1 MRRGGHEGTS
11 ERLVNRTVE
20 RYGVWLR
27 STVILLC
34 GALGLV
40 WADAAD
46 VPLALA
52 LLAPA
57 VLACGVRL
65 WALRRPLAL
74 PIPLAL
80 LWTLDAAVVLLM
92 GLSQPVLDGE
102 GGNAMVEV
110 AVGISV
116 IAFQFEW
123 ATRPVA
129 GAALAGAGVVAC
141 VLGDVLSSSEHD
153 LDVVPLV
160 RMLIQVGLSRAGYLI
175 VRARARAA
183 DRSAA
188 VRAALRREADV
199 AAARRATEREY
210 LATLHDT
217 ASATLLMVSQG
228 DSRDWSWLPPRARQ
242 DLEALSAMPGFETG
256 SVDLAALLGCV
267 PEGEGQ
273 ARVRLTT
280 HIEGPLTM
288 PSGPGLAIFN
298 GVREAVTNVSRHA
311 GVREAELRAWRE
323 EGNGVVVELSDAG
336 RGFDPDSVPVRRRG
350 ISGSIIGRMRAVEGT
365 ASITSRPGAGTR
377 VRWRWHDRGGVPQ
390 AHDQDRVPQAHDRGR
405 VPQAHGHGRVPPAG
419 DGAGQATEVL
429 GPAAGQATEVLG
441 PAAGQATEVRGP
453 VARTRA
459 EHTAAV
465 RFIRGQLLIGAQL
478 VALLICLVW
487 QFTISLRRL
496 VAHQDVYHPAWPQTA
511 AFVCLVAVAAAGG
524 ASLLRGRR
532 IPPGVR
538 GWCLGSVLAVSAVS
552 AYTLPPHHATGP
564 ADWAFGVVGWHAL
577 FLLADLRVRWYAAFL
592 GAHIGINA
600 AAVVGHGAPAAAEAA
615 VLGIATVGSCGLQ
628 FAIGALMTH
637 LLRDTAPAAG
647 SAAAREEEL
656 RTRER
661 IHEHLQSDHKE
672 RYRALTATTVPLLVG
687 LGHGVLSP
695 HDEEVRLRCGVEGA
709 RMRRLFAEGD
719 AVADPLLNELR
730 ACVEV
735 AEHQGVTV
743 SLAVRGLPGEV
754 PVEIRRE
761 LIDPVAVTLGRTRSA
776 ARVTVVWTP
785 SAVRVSAVGV
795 DCADDCTE
803 AAAVPSH
810 RRAAD
815 PQVSVVRTRRGE
827 SMWAEASWSRPASP
841 EVALP

>member
-1 MRRGGHEGTS
+1 MRRGGHEGNS
-11 ERLVNRTVE
+11 KRLVNRTVE

-27 STVILLC
+27 STVVLLC

-46 VPLALA
+46 VPLAAA

-57 VLACGVRL
+57 VLASGVRL
-65 WALRRPLAL
+65 WALRRPL
-74 PIPLAL
+74 PLAL
-80 LWTLDAAVVLLM
+80 LWTLDAAAVLLM
-92 GLSQPVLDGE
+92 GLSQPVLGGE

-110 AVGISV
+110 AVGISL
-116 IAFQFEW
+116 IALQFEW

-129 GAALAGAGVVAC
+129 GATLAVVGTAAC
-141 VLGDVLSSSEHD
+141 VLGDVLSSSAHD

-160 RMLIQVGLSRAGYLI
+160 RMLIQVGLARAGYLI

-228 DSRDWSWLPPRARQ
+228 DGRDWSWLPPRARQ

-256 SVDLAALLGCV
+256 RVDLAALLGCV

-280 HIEGPLTM
+280 HVEGPLTI

-311 GVREAELRAWRE
+311 GVREAELRAWSE
-323 EGNGVVVELSDAG
+323 EGNGGNGVVVELSDAG
-336 RGFDPDSVPVRRRG
+336 RGFEPDSVPVRRRG
-350 ISGSIIGRMRAVEGT
+350 ISGSIIGRMRAVGGT
-365 ASITSRPGAGTR
+365 ASITSGPGAGTR
-377 VRWRWHDRGGVPQ
+377 VRWRWHDQ
-390 AHDQDRVPQAHDRGR
+390 GR
-405 VPQAHGHGRVPPAG
+405 VPQARDQGRVPQSG
-419 DGAGQATEVL
+419 DGAGQATDVP
-429 GPAAGQATEVLG
+429 GPAG
-441 PAAGQATEVRGP
+441 
-453 VARTRA
+453 RTRA
-459 EHTAAV
+459 QHTAAV
-465 RFIRGQLLIGAQL
+465 RFIRGQLLYGSQL

-496 VAHQDVYHPAWPQTA
+496 LAHQDVYDPAWAQTA
-511 AFVCLVAVAAAGG
+511 AFVCLVAVAATGG

-552 AYTLPPHHATGP
+552 AYTLPPGHSTGP

-577 FLLADLRVRWYAAFL
+577 FLLADLRVRVYAAFL

-600 AAVVGHGAPAAAEAA
+600 AAVVWHGAPTPAEAA

-628 FAIGALMTH
+628 LAIGALMTH

-785 SAVRVSAVGV
+785 GAVRVSVVGV
-795 DCADDCTE
+795 DCADDRTE
-803 AAAVPSH
+803 AAAVPSQG
-810 RRAAD
+810 RAAV
-815 PQVSVVRTRRGE
+815 PHVSVVRTRRGE
-827 SMWAEASWSRPASP
+827 SMWAEASWSRSASSG
-841 EVALP
+841 VALP

>member
-1 MRRGGHEGTS
+1 MRRGGHEGNS

-40 WADAAD
+40 QADTADGAD

-52 LLAPA
+52 LLTPA
-57 VLACGVRL
+57 VLASAVRL
-65 WALRRPLAL
+65 LALRRPL
-74 PIPLAL
+74 PLAL

-92 GLSQPVLDGE
+92 GLSQPVLGGDGA
-102 GGNAMVEV
+102 NAMAEV

-129 GAALAGAGVVAC
+129 GAALGGVGAVAC
-141 VLGDVLSSSEHD
+141 VLGDVLSSPAHD

-280 HIEGPLTM
+280 HIEGLLAI

-311 GVREAELRAWRE
+311 GVREAELRAWKE
-323 EGNGVVVELSDAG
+323 AGYGVVVELSDAG
-336 RGFDPDSVPVRRRG
+336 KGFDPDSVPVRRRG
-350 ISGSIIGRMRAVEGT
+350 ISGSIIGRMRAAGGT
-365 ASITSRPGAGTR
+365 ASVLSRPGAGTR
-377 VRWRWHDRGGVPQ
+377 VRWHW
-390 AHDQDRVPQAHDRGR
+390 HDRGR
-405 VPQAHGHGRVPPAG
+405 VPPAG
-419 DGAGQATEVL
+419 GGGGEATEVP
-429 GPAAGQATEVLG
+429 GP
-441 PAAGQATEVRGP
+441 
-453 VARTRA
+453 ARTRA
-459 EHTAAV
+459 QDTAAV

-496 VAHQDVYHPAWPQTA
+496 LAHQDVYHPAWAQTA
-511 AFVCLVAVAAAGG
+511 AFVCLVAVAATGG

-552 AYTLPPHHATGP
+552 AYTLPPDHATGP

-577 FLLADLRVRWYAAFL
+577 FLLADLRVRVYAAFL
-592 GAHIGINA
+592 GAHIAINA
-600 AAVVGHGAPAAAEAA
+600 VAVVGNGAPTAAEAA

-628 FAIGALMTH
+628 LSVGVLMTH

-785 SAVRVSAVGV
+785 GTVRVSVVGV
-795 DCADDCTE
+795 DCADARTE

-810 RRAAD
+810 GRAAD
-815 PQVSVVRTRRGE
+815 PDVSVVRTRRGE
-827 SMWAEASWSRPASP
+827 SVWAEASWSRPAASG
-841 EVALP
+841 VDLP

>member
-1 MRRGGHEGTS
+1 M
-11 ERLVNRTVE
+11 NRTVE

-52 LLAPA
+52 LLTPA

-65 WALRRPLAL
+65 WTLRRPLAL

-141 VLGDVLSSSEHD
+141 VLGDVFSSSEHD

-160 RMLIQVGLSRAGYLI
+160 RMLIQVGLARAGYLI

-188 VRAALRREADV
+188 VRAALRRKADV

-280 HIEGPLTM
+280 HIEGLLTM

-311 GVREAELRAWRE
+311 GVREAVLRAWRE

-390 AHDQDRVPQAHDRGR
+390 AHDRGGVPQAHD
-405 VPQAHGHGRVPPAG
+405 HGRVPPAG
-419 DGAGQATEVL
+419 NGAGQAAEVRGPAAGQVTEVL
-429 GPAAGQATEVLG
+429 GPAAGQVTEVPG
-441 PAAGQATEVRGP
+441 PA
-453 VARTRA
+453 ARTRA

-687 LGHGVLSP
+687 LGHGALSP

-743 SLAVRGLPGEV
+743 SLAVRGQPGEV

-785 SAVRVSAVGV
+785 GAVRVSAVGV

-803 AAAVPSH
+803 AAAVPSQ

>member
-1 MRRGGHEGTS
+1 MRRGGHEGNS

-27 STVILLC
+27 STVVLLC

-40 WADAAD
+40 WADEAD
-46 VPLALA
+46 VPLASA

-65 WALRRPLAL
+65 RALRRPL
-74 PIPLAL
+74 PLAL
-80 LWTLDAAVVLLM
+80 LWALDAAVVLLM
-92 GLSQPVLDGE
+92 GLSQPVLGGE
-102 GGNAMVEV
+102 GANAMVEV

-129 GAALAGAGVVAC
+129 GAALAGAGVAAC
-141 VLGDVLSSSEHD
+141 VLGDVLSSPAHD

-160 RMLIQVGLSRAGYLI
+160 RMLIQVGLARAGYLI
-175 VRARARAA
+175 VRARARSA

-228 DSRDWSWLPPRARQ
+228 DGRDWSWLPPRARQ

-256 SVDLAALLGCV
+256 SVDLAALLSCV

-280 HIEGPLTM
+280 HIEGPLAI

-311 GVREAELRAWRE
+311 GVREAELRAWSE
-323 EGNGVVVELSDAG
+323 AGNGVVVELSDAG

-350 ISGSIIGRMRAVEGT
+350 ISGSIIGRMRAVEGA

-377 VRWRWHDRGGVPQ
+377 VRWRWQ
-390 AHDQDRVPQAHDRGR
+390 DRGR
-405 VPQAHGHGRVPPAG
+405 VPQAG
-419 DGAGQATEVL
+419 DGAGQATEVP
-429 GPAAGQATEVLG
+429 GPAD
-441 PAAGQATEVRGP
+441 
-453 VARTRA
+453 RTRA
-459 EHTAAV
+459 QHTAAV
-465 RFIRGQLLIGAQL
+465 RFIRGQLLYGSQL

-496 VAHQDVYHPAWPQTA
+496 VTHQDVYHPAWAQTA
-511 AFVCLVAVAAAGG
+511 AFVCLVAVAATGG
-524 ASLLRGRR
+524 AHLLRGRR

-538 GWCLGSVLAVSAVS
+538 GWCLGAVLAVSAVS
-552 AYTLPPHHATGP
+552 AYTLPPNHSTGP

-577 FLLADLRVRWYAAFL
+577 FLLADLRVRVYAAFL

-600 AAVVGHGAPAAAEAA
+600 AAVVWHGAPTAPEAA

-628 FAIGALMTH
+628 LAIGALMTH

-785 SAVRVSAVGV
+785 GAVRVSVVGV
-795 DCADDCTE
+795 DCADDRTE
-803 AAAVPSH
+803 AAVEPSH
-810 RRAAD
+810 SPAAD
-815 PQVSVVRTRRGE
+815 PLVSVVRTRRGE
-827 SMWAEASWSRPASP
+827 SVWAEASWSRPAASG
-841 EVALP
+841 VALS

>member
-1 MRRGGHEGTS
+1 M
-11 ERLVNRTVE
+11 NRTVE

-27 STVILLC
+27 STVVLLC
-34 GALGLV
+34 GGLGLV

-46 VPLALA
+46 VPLASA

-65 WALRRPLAL
+65 WVLRRPLPL
-74 PIPLAL
+74 PLAL

-141 VLGDVLSSSEHD
+141 VLGDVFSSSEHD

-160 RMLIQVGLSRAGYLI
+160 RMLIQVGLARAGYLI

-311 GVREAELRAWRE
+311 GVREAVLRAWRE
-323 EGNGVVVELSDAG
+323 EGNGVVVELLDAG

-390 AHDQDRVPQAHDRGR
+390 AHD
-405 VPQAHGHGRVPPAG
+405 HGQVPPAG
-419 DGAGQATEVL
+419 DGAGQATEAR
-429 GPAAGQATEVLG
+429 GPAAGQATEVPG
-441 PAAGQATEVRGP
+441 PA
-453 VARTRA
+453 ARTRA

-743 SLAVRGLPGEV
+743 SLAVRGQPGEV

-785 SAVRVSAVGV
+785 GAVRVSAVGV
-795 DCADDCTE
+795 DCADDRTE
-803 AAAVPSH
+803 AAAVPAP

>member
-1 MRRGGHEGTS
+1 MRLGGNEGNS
-11 ERLVNRTVE
+11 ERLVDRTVE

-27 STVILLC
+27 STVVCLC

-40 WADAAD
+40 QADAAK
-46 VPLALA
+46 VSWALS
-52 LLAPA
+52 LLVPA

-65 WALRRPLAL
+65 WSLRRPL
-74 PIPLAL
+74 PLAL
-80 LWTLDAAVVLLM
+80 LWTLDAAVVMLM
-92 GLSQPVLDGE
+92 GLSQPVLGGE
-102 GGNAMVEV
+102 GANAMVEV

-116 IAFQFEW
+116 VAFQFEW

-129 GAALAGAGVVAC
+129 GAALAGAGAVAC
-141 VLGDVLSSSEHD
+141 VLGDLLSSPAQD
-153 LDVVPLV
+153 PDVVSLL
-160 RMLIQVGLSRAGYLI
+160 RMVVQVGLSRAAYLI

-267 PEGEGQ
+267 PEGEGE

-280 HIEGPLTM
+280 HIEGPLAI
-288 PSGPGLAIFN
+288 PSGPGLAIFS
-298 GVREAVTNVSRHA
+298 GVREAVTNVARHA

-323 EGNGVVVELSDAG
+323 GNVVVVELSDAG
-336 RGFDPDSVPVRRRG
+336 EGFDPESVPARRRG
-350 ISGSIIGRMRAVEGT
+350 ISGSIIGRMRAAGGT
-365 ASITSRPGAGTR
+365 ASITSRPGAGAR
-377 VRWRWHDRGGVPQ
+377 VRWRWHDRG
-390 AHDQDRVPQAHDRGR
+390 RVPQA
-405 VPQAHGHGRVPPAG
+405 G
-419 DGAGQATEVL
+419 DGAQATGV
-429 GPAAGQATEVLG
+429 PCQ
-441 PAAGQATEVRGP
+441 PR
-453 VARTRA
+453 ARA
-459 EHTAAV
+459 QHTAAV
-465 RFIRGQLLIGAQL
+465 RFIRGQLLYGSQL
-478 VALLICLVW
+478 VVLLISLVW

-496 VAHQDVYHPAWPQTA
+496 VAHQDVYHPAWAQTA
-511 AFVCLVAVAAAGG
+511 AFVCLVAVAVIGG
-524 ASLLRGRR
+524 AHLLRGRR

-538 GWCLGSVLAVSAVS
+538 GWSLGSVLAVSAVS
-552 AYTLPPHHATGP
+552 AYTLPPEQSTGA

-577 FLLADLRVRWYAAFL
+577 FLLADLRVRVYAAFL

-600 AAVVGHGAPAAAEAA
+600 SAVAWSWAPTAAESA
-615 VLGIATVGSCGLQ
+615 VLGIATIGSCGLQ
-628 FAIGALMTH
+628 LSVGVLMTQLFH
-637 LLRDTAPAAG
+637 GTAPAAG

-719 AVADPLLNELR
+719 AVSDPLLNELR

-735 AEHQGVTV
+735 AEHQGVSV
-743 SLAVRGLPGEV
+743 SLAVRGQSGEV
-754 PVEIRRE
+754 PVEVRRE

-785 SAVRVSAVGV
+785 RAVRVSVVGV
-795 DCADDCTE
+795 DCADDRPVG
-803 AAAVPSH
+803 AAAPSH
-810 RRAAD
+810 GRATDAK
-815 PQVSVVRTRRGE
+815 VSVVRTRRGE
-827 SMWAEASWSRPASP
+827 STWAEASWSRSASSG
-841 EVALP
+841 VDLP

>member
-1 MRRGGHEGTS
+1 MRRGGHVGNS

-27 STVILLC
+27 SAVVLLC

-40 WADAAD
+40 WADASD
-46 VPLALA
+46 VPRALA

-57 VLACGVRL
+57 VLASGVRL
-65 WALRRPLAL
+65 RALRRPL
-74 PIPLAL
+74 PLAL
-80 LWTLDAAVVLLM
+80 IWTLDAAVVTLL
-92 GLSQPVLDGE
+92 GLAQPVLGGE
-102 GGNAMVEV
+102 GANAMVEV

-129 GAALAGAGVVAC
+129 GAALAVAGGVAC
-141 VLGDVLSSSEHD
+141 VLGDVLSSPAHGP
-153 LDVVPLV
+153 DVVPLV

-188 VRAALRREADV
+188 VRAALRREAEV

-256 SVDLAALLGCV
+256 SVDLAALLNCV

-280 HIEGPLTM
+280 HIEGPLAI

-311 GVREAELRAWRE
+311 GVREAELGAWRE
-323 EGNGVVVELSDAG
+323 ESGGVVVELSDAG
-336 RGFDPDSVPVRRRG
+336 RGFDPESVPVRRRG

-377 VRWRWHDRGGVPQ
+377 VRWRWHDRDRAPQ
-390 AHDQDRVPQAHDRGR
+390 
-405 VPQAHGHGRVPPAG
+405 AG
-419 DGAGQATEVL
+419 DGGGQDTGVPCPPRT
-429 GPAAGQATEVLG
+429 PAQ
-441 PAAGQATEVRGP
+441 
-453 VARTRA
+453 
-459 EHTAAV
+459 HTAAV
-465 RFIRGQLLIGAQL
+465 RFIRGQLLYGAQL

-496 VAHQDVYHPAWPQTA
+496 LAHQGVYDPAWAQTA
-511 AFVCLVAVAAAGG
+511 AFVCLVAVAVTGG
-524 ASLLRGRR
+524 ACLLRGRR

-552 AYTLPPHHATGP
+552 AYTLPPGHSTGP

-577 FLLADLRVRWYAAFL
+577 FLLADLRVRVYAAFL

-600 AAVVGHGAPAAAEAA
+600 AAVIWHGAPTAAEAA

-628 FAIGALMTH
+628 LAIGVLMTH

-735 AEHQGVTV
+735 AEHQGVKV
-743 SLAVRGLPGEV
+743 NLAVRGRPGEV
-754 PVEIRRE
+754 PVEVRRE

-785 SAVRVSAVGV
+785 GAVRVSVVGV
-795 DCADDCTE
+795 DCADDRTE
-803 AAAVPSH
+803 AAAVPSQN
-810 RRAAD
+810 RAAD
-815 PQVSVVRTRRGE
+815 PHVSVVRTRRGE
-827 SMWAEASWSRPASP
+827 SMWAEASWSRS
-841 EVALP
+841 VSSGVVLP

>member
-1 MRRGGHEGTS
+1 MGNS

-27 STVILLC
+27 SAVVLLC

-40 WADAAD
+40 WAGASD
-46 VPLALA
+46 VPRALA

-65 WALRRPLAL
+65 RALRRPL
-74 PIPLAL
+74 PLAL
-80 LWTLDAAVVLLM
+80 IWTLDAAVVALL
-92 GLSQPVLDGE
+92 GLAQPVLGGE
-102 GGNAMVEV
+102 GANAMVEV

-123 ATRPVA
+123 ATRPAA
-129 GAALAGAGVVAC
+129 GAALAVVGGVAC
-141 VLGDVLSSSEHD
+141 VLGDLLSSPAHGP
-153 LDVVPLV
+153 DVVPLV

-188 VRAALRREADV
+188 VRAALRREADI

-228 DSRDWSWLPPRARQ
+228 DSRDWAWLPPRARQ

-256 SVDLAALLGCV
+256 SVDLAALLSCV

-280 HIEGPLTM
+280 HIEGPLAI

-298 GVREAVTNVSRHA
+298 GVREAVTNVSRHS

-323 EGNGVVVELSDAG
+323 ESDGVVVVVVELSDAG
-336 RGFDPDSVPVRRRG
+336 RGFDPDSVPMHRRG
-350 ISGSIIGRMRAVEGT
+350 VSGSIIGRMRAVEGT

-377 VRWRWHDRGGVPQ
+377 VRWRWPDR
-390 AHDQDRVPQAHDRGR
+390 DREPR
-405 VPQAHGHGRVPPAG
+405 AG
-419 DGAGQATEVL
+419 DGGRAADVPCPPRAQA
-429 GPAAGQATEVLG
+429 Q
-441 PAAGQATEVRGP
+441 Q
-453 VARTRA
+453 
-459 EHTAAV
+459 TAAV
-465 RFIRGQLLIGAQL
+465 RFIRGQLLYGAQL

-496 VAHQDVYHPAWPQTA
+496 LAHQDVYHPAWAQTA
-511 AFVCLVAVAAAGG
+511 GFVCLVAVAVTGG
-524 ASLLRGRR
+524 AHLLRGRR

-538 GWCLGSVLAVSAVS
+538 GWCLGAVLAVSAVS
-552 AYTLPPHHATGP
+552 AYTLPPGHATGP

-577 FLLADLRVRWYAAFL
+577 FLLADLRVRVYAAFL

-600 AAVVGHGAPAAAEAA
+600 AAVVWHGAPAAAEAA

-628 FAIGALMTH
+628 LAIGVLMTH

-695 HDEEVRLRCGVEGA
+695 YDEEVRLRCGVEGA

-735 AEHQGVTV
+735 AEHQGVKV
-743 SLAVRGLPGEV
+743 NLAVRGQPGEV
-754 PVEIRRE
+754 PVAVRRE
-761 LIDPVAVTLGRTRSA
+761 LIDPVAVTLGRTRST

-785 SAVRVSAVGV
+785 AAVRVSVVGV
-795 DCADDCTE
+795 DCADDRTE
-803 AAAVPSH
+803 AAAVPSQN
-810 RRAAD
+810 RAAD
-815 PQVSVVRTRRGE
+815 PRVSVVRTRRGE
-827 SMWAEASWSRPASP
+827 SVWAEASWSRS
-841 EVALP
+841 VSSGVDLP

>member
-27 STVILLC
+27 STVVLLC

-40 WADAAD
+40 WADEAD

-57 VLACGVRL
+57 VLASGVRL
-65 WALRRPLAL
+65 WALRRPL
-74 PIPLAL
+74 PLAL
-80 LWTLDAAVVLLM
+80 LWTLDAAMVLLM
-92 GLSQPVLDGE
+92 GLAQPVLGGE
-102 GGNAMVEV
+102 GANAMVEV

-129 GAALAGAGVVAC
+129 GAALAGAGAVAC
-141 VLGDVLSSSEHD
+141 VLGDVLSSPAHD

-160 RMLIQVGLSRAGYLI
+160 RMLIQVALARAGYLI

-280 HIEGPLTM
+280 HIEGPLAI

-323 EGNGVVVELSDAG
+323 EGYGVVVELSDAG
-336 RGFDPDSVPVRRRG
+336 RGFDPDSVPERRRG

-377 VRWRWHDRGGVPQ
+377 VQWRWHDR
-390 AHDQDRVPQAHDRGR
+390 DRVPQAGDGSRLPQAADGAR
-405 VPQAHGHGRVPPAG
+405 VPRAGDVDRAPQAG
-419 DGAGQATEVL
+419 DGGGQATE
-429 GPAAGQATEVLG
+429 GPG
-441 PAAGQATEVRGP
+441 P
-453 VARTRA
+453 ARTRA

-465 RFIRGQLLIGAQL
+465 RFIRGQLLYGSQL

-496 VAHQDVYHPAWPQTA
+496 LAHQDVYHPAWAQTA
-511 AFVCLVAVAAAGG
+511 AFVCLVAVAATGG
-524 ASLLRGRR
+524 AHLLRGRR

-552 AYTLPPHHATGP
+552 AYTLPPGHSTGP

-577 FLLADLRVRWYAAFL
+577 FLLADLRVRVYAAFL

-600 AAVVGHGAPAAAEAA
+600 AAVVGHGAPAATEAA

-628 FAIGALMTH
+628 LAIGALMTH

-743 SLAVRGLPGEV
+743 SLAVRGLPGDV
-754 PVEIRRE
+754 PVAIRRE

-795 DCADDCTE
+795 DCADDRTE
-803 AAAVPSH
+803 AAAVPSQSG
-810 RRAAD
+810 AAD
-815 PQVSVVRTRRGE
+815 PHVSVVRTRRGE
-827 SMWAEASWSRPASP
+827 SVWAEASWSRSASSG
-841 EVALP
+841 VALP

>member
-1 MRRGGHEGTS
+1 MRRGGHVGNS

-27 STVILLC
+27 SAVVLLC

-40 WADAAD
+40 WAGASD
-46 VPLALA
+46 VPRALA

-65 WALRRPLAL
+65 RALRRPL
-74 PIPLAL
+74 PLAL
-80 LWTLDAAVVLLM
+80 IWTLDAAVVALL
-92 GLSQPVLDGE
+92 GLAQPVLGGE
-102 GGNAMVEV
+102 GANAMVEV

-129 GAALAGAGVVAC
+129 GAALAVVGGVAC
-141 VLGDVLSSSEHD
+141 VLGDLLSSPAHGP
-153 LDVVPLV
+153 DVVPLV

-228 DSRDWSWLPPRARQ
+228 DSRDWAWLPPRARQ

-256 SVDLAALLGCV
+256 SVDLAALLSCV
-267 PEGEGQ
+267 PEGEGRS
-273 ARVRLTT
+273 RVRLTT
-280 HIEGPLTM
+280 HIEGPLAI

-298 GVREAVTNVSRHA
+298 GVREAVTNVSRHS

-323 EGNGVVVELSDAG
+323 ESDGVVVVELSDAG
-336 RGFDPDSVPVRRRG
+336 RGFDPDSVPMHRRG
-350 ISGSIIGRMRAVEGT
+350 ISGSIIGRMHAVEGT
-365 ASITSRPGAGTR
+365 ASIASRPGAGTR
-377 VRWRWHDRGGVPQ
+377 VRWRWPDR
-390 AHDQDRVPQAHDRGR
+390 DREPR
-405 VPQAHGHGRVPPAG
+405 AG
-419 DGAGQATEVL
+419 DGGRAADVPCPPRAQA
-429 GPAAGQATEVLG
+429 Q
-441 PAAGQATEVRGP
+441 Q
-453 VARTRA
+453 
-459 EHTAAV
+459 TAAV
-465 RFIRGQLLIGAQL
+465 RFIRGQLLYGAQL

-496 VAHQDVYHPAWPQTA
+496 LAHQDVYHPAWAQTA
-511 AFVCLVAVAAAGG
+511 GFVCLVAVAVTGG
-524 ASLLRGRR
+524 AHLLRGRR

-538 GWCLGSVLAVSAVS
+538 GWCLGAVLAVSAVS
-552 AYTLPPHHATGP
+552 AYTLPPGHATGP

-577 FLLADLRVRWYAAFL
+577 FLLADLRVRVYAAFL

-600 AAVVGHGAPAAAEAA
+600 AAVVWHGAPTAAEAA

-628 FAIGALMTH
+628 LAIGVLMTH

-695 HDEEVRLRCGVEGA
+695 YDEEVRLRCGVEGA

-735 AEHQGVTV
+735 AEHQGVKV
-743 SLAVRGLPGEV
+743 NLAVRGRPGEV
-754 PVEIRRE
+754 PVAVRRE

-785 SAVRVSAVGV
+785 AAVRVSVVGV
-795 DCADDCTE
+795 DCADDRTE
-803 AAAVPSH
+803 AAAVPSQS
-810 RRAAD
+810 RAAD
-815 PQVSVVRTRRGE
+815 PRVSVVRTRRGE
-827 SMWAEASWSRPASP
+827 SVWAEASWSRS
-841 EVALP
+841 VSSGVDLP

>member
-1 MRRGGHEGTS
+1 M
-11 ERLVNRTVE
+11 NRTVE

-27 STVILLC
+27 STVVLLC

-40 WADAAD
+40 GADASD
-46 VPLALA
+46 VPAALS

-57 VLACGVRL
+57 ALASGVRL
-65 WALRRPLAL
+65 RALRRPLPPAVR
-74 PIPLAL
+74 
-80 LWTLDAAVVLLM
+80 WTLDAAVVTLM
-92 GLSQPVLDGE
+92 GLAQPVLGGE
-102 GGNAMVEV
+102 GANAMVEV

-129 GAALAGAGVVAC
+129 GVALAVVGGVAC
-141 VLGDVLSSSEHD
+141 VLGDLLSSPAHGPG
-153 LDVVPLV
+153 VVPLV

-188 VRAALRREADV
+188 ERAALRREADV

-217 ASATLLMVSQG
+217 ASATLLMVFQG
-228 DSRDWSWLPPRARQ
+228 DSRDWSWLPSRARQ

-256 SVDLAALLGCV
+256 SVDLSALLRCV

-280 HIEGPLTM
+280 HIEGPLAM

-298 GVREAVTNVSRHA
+298 GVREAVANVSRHA
-311 GVREAELRAWRE
+311 GVREAELRAWKGE
-323 EGNGVVVELSDAG
+323 ANGVVVELSDGG
-336 RGFDPDSVPVRRRG
+336 RGFDPGSVPVRRRG
-350 ISGSIIGRMRAVEGT
+350 ISGSIVGRMRSVGGT
-365 ASITSRPGAGTR
+365 ASITSHPGAGTR
-377 VRWRWHDRGGVPQ
+377 VRWCWPDRDRAPRTGDGEQDTGATGVPC
-390 AHDQDRVPQAHDRGR
+390 
-405 VPQAHGHGRVPPAG
+405 PPR
-419 DGAGQATEVL
+419 T
-429 GPAAGQATEVLG
+429 PAQ
-441 PAAGQATEVRGP
+441 
-453 VARTRA
+453 
-459 EHTAAV
+459 HTAAV
-465 RFIRGQLLIGAQL
+465 RFIRGQLLYGSQL

-496 VAHQDVYHPAWPQTA
+496 VAHQDVYHPAWAQTA
-511 AFVCLVAVAAAGG
+511 AFVCLVAVAVTGG
-524 ASLLRGRR
+524 AHLLRGRR

-538 GWCLGSVLAVSAVS
+538 GWCLGSVLAASAVS
-552 AYTLPPHHATGP
+552 AYTLPPGHATGP

-577 FLLADLRVRWYAAFL
+577 FLLADLRVRVYAAFL

-600 AAVVGHGAPAAAEAA
+600 AAVVWHGAPTAAEAA

-628 FAIGALMTH
+628 LAIGVLMTH
-637 LLRDTAPAAG
+637 LLHDTAPAAG

-743 SLAVRGLPGEV
+743 SLAVRGRPGEV

-785 SAVRVSAVGV
+785 GAVRVSVVGV
-795 DCADDCTE
+795 DCADAHDTG
-803 AAAVPSH
+803 AAAAPSH
-810 RRAAD
+810 SRAAD
-815 PQVSVVRTRRGE
+815 PHVSVVRTRRGE
-827 SMWAEASWSRPASP
+827 SVWAEASWSRS
-841 EVALP
+841 VSSGVDLP

>member
-27 STVILLC
+27 STVVLLC

-65 WALRRPLAL
+65 WALRRPLPL
-74 PIPLAL
+74 PLAL

-102 GGNAMVEV
+102 GGNAMMEV

-336 RGFDPDSVPVRRRG
+336 RGFDPDSVPLRRRG

-377 VRWRWHDRGGVPQ
+377 VRWRWHDRDGVPQ
-390 AHDQDRVPQAHDRGR
+390 AHDQDRVPQAHDQGG
-405 VPQAHGHGRVPPAG
+405 VHQAHDQDRVPPAG
-419 DGAGQATEVL
+419 DGAGQAAEVP
-429 GPAAGQATEVLG
+429 GPA
-441 PAAGQATEVRGP
+441 
-453 VARTRA
+453 ARTRA

-496 VAHQDVYHPAWPQTA
+496 VAHQDVYHPVWPQTA

-600 AAVVGHGAPAAAEAA
+600 AAVVWHGAPAAAEAA

-656 RTRER
+656 RTLER

-743 SLAVRGLPGEV
+743 SLAVRGQPGEV

-785 SAVRVSAVGV
+785 SSVRVSAVGV

-803 AAAVPSH
+803 AAAVPSQ

-827 SMWAEASWSRPASP
+827 SMWAEASWSRPASL

>member
-1 MRRGGHEGTS
+1 MRREDHVGNS

-27 STVILLC
+27 STVVLLC

-40 WADAAD
+40 QADASD
-46 VPLALA
+46 VPGAAA

-57 VLACGVRL
+57 VLASGVRL
-65 WALRRPLAL
+65 RALRRPL
-74 PIPLAL
+74 PPTL
-80 LWTLDAAVVLLM
+80 LWALDAAVVTLM
-92 GLSQPVLDGE
+92 GLSQPVLGGE
-102 GGNAMVEV
+102 GANAMVEV

-129 GAALAGAGVVAC
+129 GVALAVLGGVAC
-141 VLGDVLSSSEHD
+141 VLGDILSSPAHG

-183 DRSAA
+183 DRSAS

-228 DSRDWSWLPPRARQ
+228 DSRDWSWLPRRARQ

-256 SVDLAALLGCV
+256 SVDLAALLSCV

-280 HIEGPLTM
+280 RIEGPLVI

-298 GVREAVTNVSRHA
+298 GVREAVANVSRHA

-323 EGNGVVVELSDAG
+323 EANVVVVELSDAG
-336 RGFDPDSVPVRRRG
+336 RGFDPDAVPTRRRG
-350 ISGSIIGRMRAVEGT
+350 ISGSIVGRMRAVGGT

-377 VRWRWHDRGGVPQ
+377 VRWRWHDR
-390 AHDQDRVPQAHDRGR
+390 DRAAQ
-405 VPQAHGHGRVPPAG
+405 AG
-419 DGAGQATEVL
+419 DGGGRDTGVPCPPRT
-429 GPAAGQATEVLG
+429 PARQ
-441 PAAGQATEVRGP
+441 
-453 VARTRA
+453 
-459 EHTAAV
+459 TAAV
-465 RFIRGQLLIGAQL
+465 RFIRGQLLYGSQL

-496 VAHQDVYHPAWPQTA
+496 LAHRDVYDPAWAQTA
-511 AFVCLVAVAAAGG
+511 AFVCLVAVGVTGG
-524 ASLLRGRR
+524 AHLLRGRR

-538 GWCLGSVLAVSAVS
+538 GWCLGSVLAASAVS
-552 AYTLPPHHATGP
+552 ACTLPPGHSTGP

-577 FLLADLRVRWYAAFL
+577 FLLADLRVRVYAGFL
-592 GAHIGINA
+592 GAHIVINA
-600 AAVVGHGAPAAAEAA
+600 AAVVRHGAPTAAEAA

-628 FAIGALMTH
+628 LAIGVLMTH

-656 RTRER
+656 RTQER

-695 HDEEVRLRCGVEGA
+695 HDEDVRLRCGVEGA

-743 SLAVRGLPGEV
+743 SLAVRGRPGEV
-754 PVEIRRE
+754 PVAVRRE
-761 LIDPVAVTLGRTRSA
+761 LVDPVAVTLGRTRSA

-785 SAVRVSAVGV
+785 DAVRVSVVGV
-795 DCADDCTE
+795 DCADDRAE
-803 AAAVPSH
+803 AAAVPSQN
-810 RRAAD
+810 RAEAAAVPQNRAAD
-815 PQVSVVRTRRGE
+815 PRVSVVRTRRGE
-827 SMWAEASWSRPASP
+827 SVWAEASWSRS
-841 EVALP
+841 VSSGVGLP

>member
-1 MRRGGHEGTS
+1 MRRGGHEGNS

-27 STVILLC
+27 STVVLLC
-34 GALGLV
+34 VALGLV

-65 WALRRPLAL
+65 WSLRRPLPL
-74 PIPLAL
+74 PLAL

-129 GAALAGAGVVAC
+129 GAALAGVGVVAC

-188 VRAALRREADV
+188 VRAALRQEADV

-273 ARVRLTT
+273 TRVRLTT

-311 GVREAELRAWRE
+311 GVREAEFRAWRE

-350 ISGSIIGRMRAVEGT
+350 ISGSIIGRMRAVGGT

-377 VRWRWHDRGGVPQ
+377 VRWRWHDQG
-390 AHDQDRVPQAHDRGR
+390 RVPQAHDRGR
-405 VPQAHGHGRVPPAG
+405 VPPAG
-419 DGAGQATEVL
+419 GGAGQATEVL
-429 GPAAGQATEVLG
+429 GPAG
-441 PAAGQATEVRGP
+441 
-453 VARTRA
+453 RTRA

-465 RFIRGQLLIGAQL
+465 RFIRWQLLIGAQL

-552 AYTLPPHHATGP
+552 ASTLPPHHATGP

-600 AAVVGHGAPAAAEAA
+600 AAVVWHGAPAAAEAA

-628 FAIGALMTH
+628 FVIGALMTH

-672 RYRALTATTVPLLVG
+672 RYRALTATTVPLLAG

-743 SLAVRGLPGEV
+743 SLAVRGQPGEV

-785 SAVRVSAVGV
+785 GAVRVSAVGV

-803 AAAVPSH
+803 AAAVPSQ

-827 SMWAEASWSRPASP
+827 STWAEASWSRPASSG
-841 EVALP
+841 VALT

>member
-1 MRRGGHEGTS
+1 MRGGGHEGNS

-27 STVILLC
+27 SAVVGLC
-34 GALGLV
+34 GVLGLV
-40 WADAAD
+40 WAGDVDDAD
-46 VPLALA
+46 VGAA
-52 LLAPA
+52 VSLLAPA
-57 VLACGVRL
+57 ALACGVRL
-65 WALRRPLAL
+65 WALRRPLPSAL
-74 PIPLAL
+74 R
-80 LWTLDAAVVLLM
+80 WTLDAALVLLV
-92 GLSQPVLDGE
+92 GLSQPALGGE
-102 GGNAMVEV
+102 GANAMVEV

-123 ATRPVA
+123 ARRPVA
-129 GAALAGAGVVAC
+129 GAALAVAGGVAC
-141 VLGDVLSSSEHD
+141 VVGDLLSSPAQAPD
-153 LDVVPLV
+153 LVPLV

-228 DSRDWSWLPPRARQ
+228 DSQDWSWLPPRARE

-256 SVDLAALLGCV
+256 SVDLAALLRCV
-267 PEGEGQ
+267 PEGEGR

-280 HIEGPLTM
+280 RIEGPLTM
-288 PSGPGLAIFN
+288 PSGPGLAMFN

-311 GVREAELRAWRE
+311 GVREAELSAWRE
-323 EGNGVVVELSDAG
+323 GANGVLVELSDRG
-336 RGFDPDSVPVRRRG
+336 RGFDPDTVPVRRRG
-350 ISGSIIGRMRAVEGT
+350 ISGSIVGRMRAVGGT
-365 ASITSRPGAGTR
+365 ATLTSRPGAGTR
-377 VRWRWHDRGGVPQ
+377 VQWHWQ
-390 AHDQDRVPQAHDRGR
+390 DRGR
-405 VPQAHGHGRVPPAG
+405 DRAPRTGNGEQHTGVPRPPR
-419 DGAGQATEVL
+419 T
-429 GPAAGQATEVLG
+429 PAQ
-441 PAAGQATEVRGP
+441 
-453 VARTRA
+453 
-459 EHTAAV
+459 HTAAI
-465 RFIRGQLLIGAQL
+465 RFIRGQLLYGSQL

-496 VAHQDVYHPAWPQTA
+496 LAHQGVYDPGWAQNA
-511 AFVCLVAVAAAGG
+511 AFVCLVAVAATGG

-532 IPPGVR
+532 IPPAVR
-538 GWCLGSVLAVSAVS
+538 GWCLGAVLAASAVS

-577 FLLADLRVRWYAAFL
+577 FLLADLRVRVYAAFL
-592 GAHIGINA
+592 GAHVGINA
-600 AAVVGHGAPAAAEAA
+600 AAVFWHGTPTAAEAA

-628 FAIGALMTH
+628 LSVGVLMTR

-661 IHEHLQSDHKE
+661 IHEHLQNDHKE

-695 HDEEVRLRCGVEGA
+695 HDEEVRLRCGVEGT

-735 AEHQGVTV
+735 AEHQGVKV
-743 SLAVRGLPGEV
+743 SLAVRGRPGEV
-754 PVEIRRE
+754 PVKIRRE
-761 LIDPVAVTLGRTRSA
+761 LVDPVAVTLGRTRSA

-785 SAVRVSAVGV
+785 GAVRVSVVGV
-795 DCADDCTE
+795 DCADERTGP
-803 AAAVPSH
+803 AAVPSPGRGAD
-810 RRAAD
+810 RR
-815 PQVSVVRTRRGE
+815 VSVVRTRHGE
-827 SMWAEASWSRPASP
+827 SVWAEASWSRPVPSG
-841 EVALP
+841 VDLP

>member
-1 MRRGGHEGTS
+1 MGNS

-27 STVILLC
+27 SAVVLLC

-40 WADAAD
+40 WADASD
-46 VPLALA
+46 VPRALA

-65 WALRRPLAL
+65 RALRRPL
-74 PIPLAL
+74 PLAL
-80 LWTLDAAVVLLM
+80 IWTLDAAVVTLL
-92 GLSQPVLDGE
+92 GLARPVLGGE
-102 GGNAMVEV
+102 GANAMVEV

-123 ATRPVA
+123 ARRPAA
-129 GAALAGAGVVAC
+129 GAALAVVGGVAC
-141 VLGDVLSSSEHD
+141 VLGDLLSSPAHD
-153 LDVVPLV
+153 PDVVPLV
-160 RMLIQVGLSRAGYLI
+160 RMLIQVGLARAGYLI

-228 DSRDWSWLPPRARQ
+228 DSRDWAWLPPRARQ

-256 SVDLAALLGCV
+256 SVDLAALLSCV
-267 PEGEGQ
+267 PEGEGPT
-273 ARVRLTT
+273 RVRLTT
-280 HIEGPLTM
+280 HIEGPLAI

-298 GVREAVTNVSRHA
+298 GVREAVTNVSRHS

-323 EGNGVVVELSDAG
+323 ESDGVVVELSDAG
-336 RGFDPDSVPVRRRG
+336 RGFDPDSVPMHRRG

-377 VRWRWHDRGGVPQ
+377 VRWRWPDQ
-390 AHDQDRVPQAHDRGR
+390 DQDQDQDRDREPGTGEGGRAAEAPCPPRAQA
-405 VPQAHGHGRVPPAG
+405 Q
-419 DGAGQATEVL
+419 Q
-429 GPAAGQATEVLG
+429 
-441 PAAGQATEVRGP
+441 
-453 VARTRA
+453 
-459 EHTAAV
+459 TAAV
-465 RFIRGQLLIGAQL
+465 RFIRGQLLYGAQL

-496 VAHQDVYHPAWPQTA
+496 LAHQDVYHPAWAQTA
-511 AFVCLVAVAAAGG
+511 AFVCLVAVAVTGG
-524 ASLLRGRR
+524 AHLLRGRR

-538 GWCLGSVLAVSAVS
+538 GWCLGAVLAVSAVS
-552 AYTLPPHHATGP
+552 AYTLPPDHATGP

-577 FLLADLRVRWYAAFL
+577 FLLADLRVRMYAAFL

-600 AAVVGHGAPAAAEAA
+600 AAVVWHGAPTAAEAA

-628 FAIGALMTH
+628 LAIGVLMTH

-695 HDEEVRLRCGVEGA
+695 YDEEVRLRCGVEGA

-743 SLAVRGLPGEV
+743 SLAVRGRPGEV
-754 PVEIRRE
+754 PVGVRRE
-761 LIDPVAVTLGRTRSA
+761 LIDPVAVTLGRTRST

-785 SAVRVSAVGV
+785 AAVRVSVVGV
-795 DCADDCTE
+795 DCADDRTE
-803 AAAVPSH
+803 AAAVPSQN
-810 RRAAD
+810 RAAD
-815 PQVSVVRTRRGE
+815 PHVSVVRTRRGE
-827 SMWAEASWSRPASP
+827 SVWAEASWSRS
-841 EVALP
+841 VSSGVDLP

>member
-1 MRRGGHEGTS
+1 MRLRGHEGNS

-27 STVILLC
+27 STVVCLC

-46 VPLALA
+46 VSWTLS

-65 WALRRPLAL
+65 WSLRRPL
-74 PIPLAL
+74 PFAL

-92 GLSQPVLDGE
+92 GLSQPVLGGE
-102 GGNAMVEV
+102 GANAMVEV
-110 AVGISV
+110 TVGISV

-123 ATRPVA
+123 AMRPVA
-129 GAALAGAGVVAC
+129 GAALALLGAVAC
-141 VLGDVLSSSEHD
+141 VLGDLLSSPAHD
-153 LDVVPLV
+153 PDVAPLV
-160 RMLIQVGLSRAGYLI
+160 RLVVQVGLSRAAYLI

-199 AAARRATEREY
+199 AAARRATERAY

-256 SVDLAALLGCV
+256 SVDLAALLDCV
-267 PEGEGQ
+267 PTGEGK
-273 ARVRLTT
+273 AGVRLTT
-280 HIEGPLTM
+280 HIEGPLAI

-298 GVREAVTNVSRHA
+298 GVREAVTNVAHHA
-311 GVREAELRAWRE
+311 GVREAELGAWRE
-323 EGNGVVVELSDAG
+323 GNDVVVELSDRG
-336 RGFDPDSVPVRRRG
+336 RGFDPESVPARRRG
-350 ISGSIIGRMRAVEGT
+350 ISGSIIGRMRAVGGT
-365 ASITSRPGAGTR
+365 ASITSRPGTGTR
-377 VRWRWHDRGGVPQ
+377 VRWRWHDRDQAPQ
-390 AHDQDRVPQAHDRGR
+390 AGRGVRATGAPCPPRPQA
-405 VPQAHGHGRVPPAG
+405 Q
-419 DGAGQATEVL
+419 
-429 GPAAGQATEVLG
+429 
-441 PAAGQATEVRGP
+441 
-453 VARTRA
+453 
-459 EHTAAV
+459 HTAAI
-465 RFIRGQLLIGAQL
+465 RFIRGQLLYGSQL

-487 QFTISLRRL
+487 QFAISLRRL
-496 VAHQDVYHPAWPQTA
+496 LAHQDVYHPAWAQTA
-511 AFVCLVAVAAAGG
+511 AFVCLAAVAVTGG
-524 ASLLRGRR
+524 AYLLRGRR
-532 IPPGVR
+532 IPPWVR
-538 GWCLGSVLAVSAVS
+538 GWSLGAVLAVSAVG
-552 AYTLPPHHATGP
+552 AYTLPPGQSTGP

-577 FLLADLRVRWYAAFL
+577 FLLADLRVRVFAAFL

-600 AAVVGHGAPAAAEAA
+600 TAVVWSGAPTAAESA
-615 VLGIATVGSCGLQ
+615 VLGIATIGSCGLQ
-628 FAIGALMTH
+628 LSVGFLMTH
-637 LLRDTAPAAG
+637 LRHGTAPAAG

-661 IHEHLQSDHKE
+661 IQEHLQSDHKE

-695 HDEEVRLRCGVEGA
+695 YDEEVRLRCGVEGA

-719 AVADPLLNELR
+719 AVLDPLLNELR

-743 SLAVRGLPGEV
+743 SLAVRGRPGEV
-754 PVEIRRE
+754 PVQVRRE
-761 LIDPVAVTLGRTRSA
+761 LIDPVAVTLGRTRTA

-785 SAVRVSAVGV
+785 QNVRVSVVGV
-795 DCADDCTE
+795 DCADDRTAGE
-803 AAAVPSH
+803 AAPSH
-810 RRAAD
+810 DRPMDAN
-815 PQVSVVRTRRGE
+815 VSVVRTRRGE
-827 SMWAEASWSRPASP
+827 SMWAEASWSRSASSG
-841 EVALP
+841 VDLP

>member
-27 STVILLC
+27 STVVLLC

-40 WADAAD
+40 QADAADGAD
-46 VPLALA
+46 VPLASA

-65 WALRRPLAL
+65 RALRRPL
-74 PIPLAL
+74 PLAL

-92 GLSQPVLDGE
+92 GLSQPVLGGE
-102 GGNAMVEV
+102 GANAMVEV

-129 GAALAGAGVVAC
+129 GAALAGAGAVAC
-141 VLGDVLSSSEHD
+141 VLGDVLSSPAHA

-160 RMLIQVGLSRAGYLI
+160 RMLIQVALARAGYLI

-228 DSRDWSWLPPRARQ
+228 DGRDWSWLPARARQ

-280 HIEGPLTM
+280 HIDGPLVI

-311 GVREAELRAWRE
+311 GVREADLRAWSE
-323 EGNGVVVELSDAG
+323 EGDGVVVELSDAG

-350 ISGSIIGRMRAVEGT
+350 ISGSIVGRMRAVEGT
-365 ASITSRPGAGTR
+365 ASVISRPGAGTR
-377 VRWRWHDRGGVPQ
+377 VRWHWHDQ
-390 AHDQDRVPQAHDRGR
+390 GR
-405 VPQAHGHGRVPPAG
+405 VPQARDQGRVPRAG
-419 DGAGQATEVL
+419 DGAGQAAEVP
-429 GPAAGQATEVLG
+429 GPA
-441 PAAGQATEVRGP
+441 
-453 VARTRA
+453 ARTRA
-459 EHTAAV
+459 QDTAAV

-496 VAHQDVYHPAWPQTA
+496 LAHQDVYDPAWAQAA
-511 AFVCLVAVAAAGG
+511 AFVCLVVVAATGG

-538 GWCLGSVLAVSAVS
+538 GWCLGAVLTVSAVS
-552 AYTLPPHHATGP
+552 AYTLPPQHATGP

-577 FLLADLRVRWYAAFL
+577 FLLADLRVRVYAAFL

-600 AAVVGHGAPAAAEAA
+600 AAVVGHGAPTAAEAA

-761 LIDPVAVTLGRTRSA
+761 LIDPVAVTLGRTRST
-776 ARVTVVWTP
+776 ARVTVVWTAG
-785 SAVRVSAVGV
+785 AVRVSVVGV
-795 DCADDCTE
+795 DCADERTE
-803 AAAVPSH
+803 AAAVPAQ
-810 RRAAD
+810 RRAAA
-815 PQVSVVRTRRGE
+815 PHVSVVRTRRGE
-827 SMWAEASWSRPASP
+827 SVWAEASWSRSAASG
-841 EVALP
+841 VALS

>member
-1 MRRGGHEGTS
+1 M
-11 ERLVNRTVE
+11 NRTVE

-27 STVILLC
+27 SAVVLLC

-40 WADAAD
+40 WAGASD
-46 VPLALA
+46 VPRALA

-65 WALRRPLAL
+65 RALRRPL
-74 PIPLAL
+74 PLAL
-80 LWTLDAAVVLLM
+80 IWTLDAAVVALL
-92 GLSQPVLDGE
+92 GLAQPVLGGE
-102 GGNAMVEV
+102 GANAMVEV

-123 ATRPVA
+123 ATRPAA
-129 GAALAGAGVVAC
+129 GAALAVVGGVAC
-141 VLGDVLSSSEHD
+141 VLGDLLSSPAHGP
-153 LDVVPLV
+153 DVVPLV

-188 VRAALRREADV
+188 VRAALRREADI

-228 DSRDWSWLPPRARQ
+228 DSRDWAWLPPRARQ

-256 SVDLAALLGCV
+256 SVDLAALLSCV

-280 HIEGPLTM
+280 HIEGPLAI

-298 GVREAVTNVSRHA
+298 GVREAVTNVSRHS

-323 EGNGVVVELSDAG
+323 ESDGVVVVVVELSDAG
-336 RGFDPDSVPVRRRG
+336 RGFDPDSVPMHRRG
-350 ISGSIIGRMRAVEGT
+350 VSGSIIGRMRAVEGT

-377 VRWRWHDRGGVPQ
+377 VRWRWPDGDREP
-390 AHDQDRVPQAHDRGR
+390 R
-405 VPQAHGHGRVPPAG
+405 AG
-419 DGAGQATEVL
+419 DGGRAADVPCPPRAQA
-429 GPAAGQATEVLG
+429 Q
-441 PAAGQATEVRGP
+441 Q
-453 VARTRA
+453 
-459 EHTAAV
+459 TAAV
-465 RFIRGQLLIGAQL
+465 RFIRGQLLYGAQL

-496 VAHQDVYHPAWPQTA
+496 LAHQDVYHPAWAQTA
-511 AFVCLVAVAAAGG
+511 GFVCLVAVAVTGG
-524 ASLLRGRR
+524 AHLLRGRR

-538 GWCLGSVLAVSAVS
+538 GWCLGAVLAVSAVS
-552 AYTLPPHHATGP
+552 AYTLPPGHATGP

-577 FLLADLRVRWYAAFL
+577 FLLADLRVRVYAAFL

-600 AAVVGHGAPAAAEAA
+600 AAVVWHGAPAAAEAA

-628 FAIGALMTH
+628 LAIGVLMTH

-695 HDEEVRLRCGVEGA
+695 YDEEVRLRCGVEGA

-735 AEHQGVTV
+735 AEHQGVKV
-743 SLAVRGLPGEV
+743 NLAVRGRPGEV
-754 PVEIRRE
+754 PVAVRRE
-761 LIDPVAVTLGRTRSA
+761 LIDPVAVTLGRTRST

-785 SAVRVSAVGV
+785 AAVRVSVVGV
-795 DCADDCTE
+795 ECADDRTE
-803 AAAVPSH
+803 AAAVPSQN
-810 RRAAD
+810 RAAD
-815 PQVSVVRTRRGE
+815 PRVSVVRTRRGE
-827 SMWAEASWSRPASP
+827 SVWAEASWSRS
-841 EVALP
+841 VSSGVDLP

>member
-1 MRRGGHEGTS
+1 MRIEGQEGNS

-27 STVILLC
+27 SAVVLLC

-40 WADAAD
+40 WADASD
-46 VPLALA
+46 VPRALS

-57 VLACGVRL
+57 VLASGLRL
-65 WALRRPLAL
+65 WALRRPL
-74 PIPLAL
+74 PLAL
-80 LWTLDAAVVLLM
+80 LWTLDAAVVTPM
-92 GLSQPVLDGE
+92 GLAQPVLGGE
-102 GGNAMVEV
+102 GANAMVEV

-123 ATRPVA
+123 ATRPAAGVALAVA
-129 GAALAGAGVVAC
+129 GGAAC
-141 VLGDVLSSSEHD
+141 VLGDILSSPAHD
-153 LDVVPLV
+153 PDVVPLV

-256 SVDLAALLGCV
+256 SVDLAALLRCV

-280 HIEGPLTM
+280 HIEGPLAM

-323 EGNGVVVELSDAG
+323 GANGVVVELSDAG
-336 RGFDPDSVPVRRRG
+336 GGFDPDSVPVRRRG
-350 ISGSIIGRMRAVEGT
+350 ISGSIVGRMRAVGGT
-365 ASITSRPGAGTR
+365 ASITSRPGTGTR
-377 VRWRWHDRGGVPQ
+377 VEWRWHDRGRAP
-390 AHDQDRVPQAHDRGR
+390 RT
-405 VPQAHGHGRVPPAG
+405 G
-419 DGAGQATEVL
+419 DGVLQATGAPCPPRGQA
-429 GPAAGQATEVLG
+429 Q
-441 PAAGQATEVRGP
+441 
-453 VARTRA
+453 
-459 EHTAAV
+459 HTAAV
-465 RFIRGQLLIGAQL
+465 RFIRGQLLYGAQL

-496 VAHQDVYHPAWPQTA
+496 VAHQDVYQPAWAQTA
-511 AFVCLVAVAAAGG
+511 AFVCLVAVAVTGG
-524 ASLLRGRR
+524 AHLLRGRR

-538 GWCLGSVLAVSAVS
+538 GWCLGSVLAASAVS
-552 AYTLPPHHATGP
+552 AYTLPAGHSTGP

-577 FLLADLRVRWYAAFL
+577 FLLADLRVRVYAAFL
-592 GAHIGINA
+592 GAHIGINSA
-600 AAVVGHGAPAAAEAA
+600 SVVWHGAPTAAEAA

-628 FAIGALMTH
+628 LAIGVLMTH

-743 SLAVRGLPGEV
+743 SLAVRGRPGEV
-754 PVEIRRE
+754 PVEVRRE
-761 LIDPVAVTLGRTRSA
+761 LVDPVAVTLGRTRSA

-785 SAVRVSAVGV
+785 GAVRVSVVGV
-795 DCADDCTE
+795 DCADDRTE
-803 AAAVPSH
+803 ASAVPAHS
-810 RRAAD
+810 RAAD
-815 PQVSVVRTRRGE
+815 PHVSVVRTRRGE
-827 SMWAEASWSRPASP
+827 SVWAEASWSRPVSSG
-841 EVALP
+841 VDLP

>member
-1 MRRGGHEGTS
+1 MRRGGHEGNS

-27 STVILLC
+27 SAVVLLC

-40 WADAAD
+40 RADGAD
-46 VPLALA
+46 VPGALS

-57 VLACGVRL
+57 ALACGVRL
-65 WALRRPLAL
+65 RALRRPL
-74 PIPLAL
+74 PLAL
-80 LWTLDAAVVLLM
+80 LWTLDAAVVTLV
-92 GLSQPVLDGE
+92 GLSQPVVGGE
-102 GGNAMVEV
+102 GANAMVEV

-129 GAALAGAGVVAC
+129 GVALAGAGGVAC
-141 VLGDVLSSSEHD
+141 VLGDVLSSPGHGP
-153 LDVVPLV
+153 DVVPLV

-242 DLEALSAMPGFETG
+242 DLEALSAMPGFEAG
-256 SVDLAALLGCV
+256 SVDLAALLSCV

-280 HIEGPLTM
+280 HIEGPLAI
-288 PSGPGLAIFN
+288 PSGPGLALFN
-298 GVREAVTNVSRHA
+298 GVREGVANVSRHA
-311 GVREAELRAWRE
+311 GVREAELRAWRDE
-323 EGNGVVVELSDAG
+323 ANGVVVELSDAG

-350 ISGSIIGRMRAVEGT
+350 ISGSIVGRMRAVGGT

-377 VRWRWHDRGGVPQ
+377 VRWRWP
-390 AHDQDRVPQAHDRGR
+390 DRGR
-405 VPQAHGHGRVPPAG
+405 APQTGHAVRATGVPCPPR
-419 DGAGQATEVL
+419 T
-429 GPAAGQATEVLG
+429 PAQ
-441 PAAGQATEVRGP
+441 
-453 VARTRA
+453 
-459 EHTAAV
+459 HTAAV
-465 RFIRGQLLIGAQL
+465 RFIRGQLLYGAQL

-496 VAHQDVYHPAWPQTA
+496 VAHQDVYEPAWAQTA
-511 AFVCLVAVAAAGG
+511 AFLCLVAVAVTGG
-524 ASLLRGRR
+524 AHLLRGRR

-538 GWCLGSVLAVSAVS
+538 GCCLGAVLAASAVS
-552 AYTLPPHHATGP
+552 AYTLPPGHSTGP

-577 FLLADLRVRWYAAFL
+577 FLLADLRVRVYAVFL
-592 GAHIGINA
+592 GAHTGINA
-600 AAVVGHGAPAAAEAA
+600 AAVVWHGTPTAAEAA

-628 FAIGALMTH
+628 LAIGVLMTH

-647 SAAAREEEL
+647 TAAAREEEL

-719 AVADPLLNELR
+719 AVSDPLLNEVR

-743 SLAVRGLPGEV
+743 SLAVRGRPGEV
-754 PVEIRRE
+754 PVEVRRE
-761 LIDPVAVTLGRTRSA
+761 LVDPVAVTLGRTRST

-785 SAVRVSAVGV
+785 GAVRVSVVGV
-795 DCADDCTE
+795 DCADDRTE
-803 AAAVPSH
+803 AAADP
-810 RRAAD
+810 AD
-815 PQVSVVRTRRGE
+815 GRSADQGVSVVRTRRGE
-827 SMWAEASWSRPASP
+827 SVWAEASWSRPVPSG
-841 EVALP
+841 VDLP

>member
-1 MRRGGHEGTS
+1 MRRGGHEGTG

-27 STVILLC
+27 STVVLLC

-40 WADAAD
+40 GADAAD
-46 VPLALA
+46 VPLASA

-65 WALRRPLAL
+65 WALRRPL
-74 PIPLAL
+74 PLAL

-92 GLSQPVLDGE
+92 GLSQPVLGGE
-102 GGNAMVEV
+102 GGNSMVEV

-123 ATRPVA
+123 ATRPAA
-129 GAALAGAGVVAC
+129 GAALAGAGVGAC
-141 VLGDVLSSSEHD
+141 VLGDVLSSPAHD

-160 RMLIQVGLSRAGYLI
+160 RMLIQVGLARAGYLI

-228 DSRDWSWLPPRARQ
+228 DGRDWSWLPPRARQ

-267 PEGEGQ
+267 PEGEGP

-280 HIEGPLTM
+280 HIEGPLTV

-336 RGFDPDSVPVRRRG
+336 RGFAPDSVPVRRRG
-350 ISGSIIGRMRAVEGT
+350 ISGSIVGRMRAVGGT

-377 VRWRWHDRGGVPQ
+377 VRWHW
-390 AHDQDRVPQAHDRGR
+390 HDRGR
-405 VPQAHGHGRVPPAG
+405 VPQAA
-419 DGAGQATEVL
+419 DGAGQTTEVP
-429 GPAAGQATEVLG
+429 GPA
-441 PAAGQATEVRGP
+441 
-453 VARTRA
+453 ARTRA
-459 EHTAAV
+459 QDTAAV
-465 RFIRGQLLIGAQL
+465 RFIRGQLLYGSQL

-496 VAHQDVYHPAWPQTA
+496 LAHQDVYDPAWAQTA
-511 AFVCLVAVAAAGG
+511 AFVCLVAVAATGG

-538 GWCLGSVLAVSAVS
+538 GWCLGAVLAVSAVS
-552 AYTLPPHHATGP
+552 AYTLPPGHATGP

-577 FLLADLRVRWYAAFL
+577 FLLADLRVRVYAAFL

-600 AAVVGHGAPAAAEAA
+600 AAVVGHGAPTAAEAA

-628 FAIGALMTH
+628 LAIGALMTH

-785 SAVRVSAVGV
+785 GAVRVSVVGV
-795 DCADDCTE
+795 DCADDRTE
-803 AAAVPSH
+803 AAAVPSQS
-810 RRAAD
+810 RAAD
-815 PQVSVVRTRRGE
+815 PHVSVVRTRHGE
-827 SMWAEASWSRPASP
+827 SVWAEASWSRSASSG
-841 EVALP
+841 VDLP

>member
-27 STVILLC
+27 STVVPLC

-65 WALRRPLAL
+65 WALRRPLPL

-123 ATRPVA
+123 ATRPMA
-129 GAALAGAGVVAC
+129 GAALAGAGIGAC

-160 RMLIQVGLSRAGYLI
+160 RILIQVGLSRAGYLI

-267 PEGEGQ
+267 PEGEGE

-280 HIEGPLTM
+280 HIEGPLTI

-323 EGNGVVVELSDAG
+323 EGNGVVVELSDGG

-365 ASITSRPGAGTR
+365 ASIISRPGAGTR

-390 AHDQDRVPQAHDRGR
+390 AHDQDRVPQAHDHGR
-405 VPQAHGHGRVPPAG
+405 VPQAGGRVPPAG
-419 DGAGQATEVL
+419 DGAGQATEAP
-429 GPAAGQATEVLG
+429 GPAAGR
-441 PAAGQATEVRGP
+441 ATEVRGP
-453 VARTRA
+453 AARTRA

-496 VAHQDVYHPAWPQTA
+496 VAHQDVYHPAWAQTA

-564 ADWAFGVVGWHAL
+564 PDWAFGVVGWHAL

-615 VLGIATVGSCGLQ
+615 VLGLATVGSCGLQ
-628 FAIGALMTH
+628 FVIGALMTH

-743 SLAVRGLPGEV
+743 SLAVRGQPGEV

-785 SAVRVSAVGV
+785 GAVRVSAVGV
-795 DCADDCTE
+795 DCADDRTE
-803 AAAVPSH
+803 AAAVPSQ

-815 PQVSVVRTRRGE
+815 PDVAVGGGVAVVRTRRGE
-827 SMWAEASWSRPASP
+827 SMWAEASWSRPASSG
-841 EVALP
+841 VALP